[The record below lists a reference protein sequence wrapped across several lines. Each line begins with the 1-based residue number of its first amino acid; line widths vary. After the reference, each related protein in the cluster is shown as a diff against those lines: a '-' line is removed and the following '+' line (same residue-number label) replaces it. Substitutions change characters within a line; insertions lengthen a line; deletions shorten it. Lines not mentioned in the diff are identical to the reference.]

1 MNQDN
6 ETQATPDTSPEH
18 TAPETEQPENTQ
30 PEGSPEGEQEQKP
43 KHNGIDKRISKLTR
57 EKYELRGQLKALQE
71 RLSSDA
77 RAPQREPAEQ
87 GDEDPA
93 TLIRREAEKVA
104 RHMIQQQESARLR
117 EDTAKTWKQQET
129 EAKKRFEDYGDVVP
143 EFVESNDLPKHVEAA
158 ILRSGNGPAILYHLA
173 THETEAEALAS
184 MDPYSAAVAIGE
196 IKARLATAPA
206 LKKKSAAPDPI
217 SPVKPKGKPD
227 EGLSDDLST
236 EDWHKRWLAKKQN
249 NRASQI
255 WKRAS

>member
-1 MNQDN
+1 MTTENN
-6 ETQATPDTSPEH
+6 ETQQTEDTSTQTTEAAQEA
-18 TAPETEQPENTQ
+18 TTETNT
-30 PEGSPEGEQEQKP
+30 EANPEGEQEQKP

-71 RLSSDA
+71 RLSKGEQ
-77 RAPQREPAEQ
+77 APQREPAEQ

-104 RHMIQQQESARLR
+104 RQMIQQQESAKLR
-117 EDTAKTWKQQET
+117 EETAKTWKQQEA

-173 THETEAEALAS
+173 THEAEAEALAS

-206 LKKKSAAPDPI
+206 LKKKSAAPEPI

-227 EGLSDDLST
+227 EGLSDELST
-236 EDWHKRWLAKKQN
+236 DDWQKRWNA
-249 NRASQI
+249 R
-255 WKRAS
+255 KRNQKAGGMWTRK